1 MILLYLFGVFLIHLY
16 ILTNNI
22 LKSYLKPTG
31 PSQIKPNL
39 AGFVLRQN
47 LDRYKGLLVTL
58 ALEVGIRVYTHFIG
72 VKLVVRSGR
81 P

>member
-16 ILTNNI
+16 ILTKNI

-39 AGFVLRQN
+39 AGFVLGQK
-47 LDRYKGLLVTL
+47 LDR
-58 ALEVGIRVYTHFIG
+58 
-72 VKLVVRSGR
+72 
-81 P
+81 